1 MNKTPFR
8 ALSIVVRHKMHTAG
22 LRYSP
27 GVGHLPTIFKTL
39 EYKLLKDTLGGQISR
54 AAGWRYS
61 GDREL
66 RRDVY
71 ATATPVCLDELDAL
85 EKAKLGSVRGS
96 EWL

>member
-1 MNKTPFR
+1 MFPLHAR
-8 ALSIVVRHKMHTAG
+8 LSPVHAF
-22 LRYSP
+22 S
-27 GVGHLPTIFKTL
+27 
-39 EYKLLKDTLGGQISR
+39 GQISR

-71 ATATPVCLDELDAL
+71 VTATPVCLDELDAL